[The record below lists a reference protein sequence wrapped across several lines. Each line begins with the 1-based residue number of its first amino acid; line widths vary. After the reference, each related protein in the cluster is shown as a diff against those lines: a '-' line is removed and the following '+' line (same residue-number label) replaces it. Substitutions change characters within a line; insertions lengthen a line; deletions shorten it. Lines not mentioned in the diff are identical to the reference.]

1 VAEDVDPEAF
11 DDLPTTGIEVERH
24 VHYGMTGSF
33 PLRMAEMFFAD
44 DGLYI
49 AEYSY
54 ITPMFG
60 LATRKHRR
68 EAASMERVFEIHGI
82 DEVLLQADS
91 VVWHSYDNLGE
102 VVLYAGGRFGR
113 PKIEFVPDAGTPQA
127 YRIHADIDLD
137 ALADDLEELAGDHGF
152 SFRRRSRLG
161 FSPRESVRRFFR

>member
-1 VAEDVDPEAF
+1 MAEDVDPEAF

-102 VVLYAGGRFGR
+102 VVEQKLRLGGVEAG
-113 PKIEFVPDAGTPQA
+113 VD
-127 YRIHADIDLD
+127 
-137 ALADDLEELAGDHGF
+137 LADLA
-152 SFRRRSRLG
+152 LG
-161 FSPRESVRRFFR
+161 GGGVGVFDD